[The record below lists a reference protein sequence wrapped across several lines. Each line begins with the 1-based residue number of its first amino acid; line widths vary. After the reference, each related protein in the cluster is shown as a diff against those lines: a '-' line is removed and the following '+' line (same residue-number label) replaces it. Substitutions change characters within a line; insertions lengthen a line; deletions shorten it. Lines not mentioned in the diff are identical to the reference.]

1 MILVT
6 GRIFDDLEA
15 SFPGLWPEFDALV
28 TENGAVLHTEPARG
42 RWPARSTPPCG
53 ASWLTVGCPP
63 ALADGQQR
71 LCPRRRWVQIGTFD
85 DGQPVLVPGS
95 QGSVL
100 IAGDSGAD
108 KSYLTGL
115 LAERWIDAGYAVL
128 ILDPGGDHVGLTRRP
143 GVHLVDAA
151 VPGFT
156 SWTHLGAGGKS
167 GGAPARQPARALPR
181 EQGLSGP
188 WSTAVRLPASPRP
201 RRPAAA
207 VPARHGPRG
216 PCIAR

>member
-42 RWPARSTPPCG
+42 RWPARVDPPCG

-63 ALADGQQR
+63 TLADGQQR

-95 QGSVL
+95 QGRVL
-100 IAGDSGAD
+100 IAGDSGAG
-108 KSYLTGL
+108 KSYLAGP

-128 ILDPGGDHVGLTRRP
+128 ILDPAAACYPGTCSRRGRRP
-143 GVHLVDAA
+143 G
-151 VPGFT
+151 
-156 SWTHLGAGGKS
+156 WT
-167 GGAPARQPARALPR
+167 R
-181 EQGLSGP
+181 
-188 WSTAVRLPASPRP
+188 T
-201 RRPAAA
+201 
-207 VPARHGPRG
+207 
-216 PCIAR
+216 